1 MANYIV
7 QDTSLAAVADAI
19 RAKTGGGE
27 ALAFPAGFVE
37 AVEGI
42 SGGGNGGGRDPYHCI
57 AENVVNIDVDVSPTH
72 ADYNVSYEVV
82 PVDGAPYGFSLNEN
96 GYYESRNKGIS
107 DSYAMCKVIVN
118 VNTELPVYFQCI
130 NYAQNYYDYGLI
142 SEPNTMLAMNK
153 TADSYGVAKSFS
165 SSSSATVQNVAFK
178 LPAGES
184 FFCVKFIKNGSTNSN
199 NDSLQFK
206 LLR

>member
-7 QDTSLAAVADAI
+7 QKESLETVADSI
-19 RAKTGGGE
+19 RAKAGISE
-27 ALAFPAGFVE
+27 KLVFPDGWKA

-42 SGGGNGGGRDPYHCI
+42 TGGGNGGGRDPYHCI
-57 AENVVNIDVDVSPTH
+57 AENVVNINVDVSPTH
-72 ADYNVSYEVV
+72 ADYNVLYEVV

-96 GYYESRNKGIS
+96 GYYESQNKGIS
-107 DSYAMCKVIVN
+107 NSYAMCKVIVN

-130 NYAQNYYDYGLI
+130 NYAQTYYDYGLI
-142 SEPNTMLAMNK
+142 SEPNTMLAMNN
-153 TADSYGVAKSFS
+153 TADSDGVAKSFYS
-165 SSSSATVQNVAFK
+165 SSGSTVQNVAIK